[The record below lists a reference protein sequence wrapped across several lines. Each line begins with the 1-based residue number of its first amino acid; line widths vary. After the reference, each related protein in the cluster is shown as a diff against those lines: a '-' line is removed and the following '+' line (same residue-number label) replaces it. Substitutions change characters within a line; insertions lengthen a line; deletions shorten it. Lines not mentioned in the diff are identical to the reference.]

1 MILTEG
7 ARVRLRM
14 MRREDADELYALLSD
29 EAVMRWLE
37 PPFNRAQAERFL
49 EQAGLSDPPLI
60 YAAESAE
67 GEFLGYAIYHDYDDH
82 SRELGWVLKPAFWH
96 KGYADEMTD
105 SMKRAIGE
113 TERRRGI
120 QAEYNRVHNI
130 VPRTIKSEFK
140 NTLEIT
146 KKRVDNAKL
155 SPQDLVKE
163 VERLKG
169 LMKTASAAL
178 DFERA
183 IKLRDEMNELKKQIK
198 KLK

>member
-67 GEFLGYAIYHDYDDH
+67 GEFLLSATP
-82 SRELGWVLKPAFWH
+82 STTT
-96 KGYADEMTD
+96 MT
-105 SMKRAIGE
+105 STAGSSAGCSSLPFGTRAM
-113 TERRRGI
+113 
-120 QAEYNRVHNI
+120 
-130 VPRTIKSEFK
+130 RTK
-140 NTLEIT
+140 
-146 KKRVDNAKL
+146 
-155 SPQDLVKE
+155 
-163 VERLKG
+163 
-169 LMKTASAAL
+169 
-178 DFERA
+178 
-183 IKLRDEMNELKKQIK
+183 
-198 KLK
+198 